1 LARVDIR
8 RFAREDGPAMAAI
21 ESHLPQSNAGRLLRY
36 RLVIPVAAL
45 LVFAAFATLWD
56 MRYYSTFWDILQ
68 LLGIKSWTFPFLD
81 THAVLAAAECQRQG
95 VNVYLENPCDFLA
108 RPHVY
113 SPLWL
118 SLIPSFL
125 NAADTAR
132 VGLALD
138 LLFIL
143 SLGLVFRPRSWGEIA
158 IFSLAVFSPITLFA
172 VERGNND
179 VALFVLLVCASLLW
193 SGAYRSRV
201 AAYALYLLAGL
212 LKFYPLVLLI
222 LVGRERWRRA
232 FALALFAALSLLLL
246 IVGYH
251 GEIAAAV
258 SNITKSPYF
267 TDAFSAQNL
276 PYGMV
281 AVLWGEDARSPLALV
296 LLVVLTAAAITRTW
310 RTMGLLSSQEIDWTI
325 WEMRILAIAS
335 ILLPACFFAGQNI
348 SYRGIFILLAL
359 PGLVQLRR
367 SLADPAIRRWMT
379 QMIAACLLIMWAE
392 FFRHIYNNA
401 AGLPSPDFANSP
413 LAVTLWV
420 MIWIGRELVWW
431 WLVAGFMALAAWFVF
446 SLPLTRDLVAQLRLR
461 LAPAR

>member
-1 LARVDIR
+1 
-8 RFAREDGPAMAAI
+8 MAVI
-21 ESHLPQSNAGRLLRY
+21 ESHLPAPSTWRLLRY
-36 RLVIPVAAL
+36 RLVIPLAAL
-45 LVFAAFATLWD
+45 LLFAAFALLWS
-56 MRYYSTFWDILQ
+56 MRFHLAYWDILK

-81 THAVLAAAECQRQG
+81 THAVLAAVECQRQG
-95 VNVYLENPCDFLA
+95 FNVYLENPCDFLA
-108 RPHVY
+108 RQHVY

-118 SLIPSFL
+118 SLIPGFL
-125 NAADTAR
+125 NASDTAR
-132 VGLALD
+132 VGVALD

-179 VALFVLLVCASLLW
+179 VALFVLLVCAALLW
-193 SGAYRSRV
+193 SGTYRSRI

-232 FALALFAALSLLLL
+232 FAIAVLAALSLLLL

-258 SNITKSPYF
+258 SNITKNPYF
-267 TDAFSAQNL
+267 TDGFSVQNL

-281 AVLWGEDARSPLALV
+281 VVLWGEDAQSPLSLV
-296 LLVVLTAAAITRTW
+296 LLGVLAAATIARTW
-310 RTMGLLSSQEIDWTI
+310 RSMGIVSSQEIDWTI

-359 PGLVQLRR
+359 PGLLHLSQ
-367 SLADPAIRRWMT
+367 SLDDPATKRWMI
-379 QMIAACLLIMWAE
+379 QMIAACLLIMWGE
-392 FFRHIYNNA
+392 FFRHLYNIA
-401 AGLPSPDFANSP
+401 AGLPSADFANSP

-431 WLVAGFMALAAWFVF
+431 WLIAGFMALAAWFVF
-446 SLPLTRDLVAQLRLR
+446 SLPLTRDLVAQLRRLR

>member
-1 LARVDIR
+1 M
-8 RFAREDGPAMAAI
+8 PAIAQR
-21 ESHLPQSNAGRLLRY
+21 LPTAPACRLLAY

-45 LVFAAFATLWD
+45 LVFVAFATLWD
-56 MRYYSTFWDILQ
+56 MKFYSTYRDIFH

-118 SLIPSFL
+118 SLIPNFL

-143 SLGLVFRPRSWGEIA
+143 SLGLVFRPRSWGEVGIL
-158 IFSLAVFSPITLFA
+158 SLAVFSPITLFA

-179 VALFVLLVCASLLW
+179 VALFVLLVCAALLW
-193 SGAYRSRV
+193 SGAYRSRI

-222 LVGRERWRRA
+222 LVGRERWQRA

-281 AVLWGEDARSPLALV
+281 AVLWGEDARSPLAPMLLLV
-296 LLVVLTAAAITRTW
+296 LSAASIVGAW
-310 RTMGLLSSQEIDWTI
+310 RRVSLLIPSEIDWTV
-325 WEMRILAIAS
+325 WEMRLLAIAS

-348 SYRGIFILLAL
+348 AYRGIFILLAL
-359 PGLVQLRR
+359 PGLLHLRR
-367 SLADPAIRRWMT
+367 SLDDPAIRRWMT
-379 QMIAACLLIMWAE
+379 QMIALSLLIMWGE
-392 FFRHIYNNA
+392 FFRQIYNTA
-401 AGLPSPDFANSP
+401 AGLPSPGFANNP

-431 WLVAGFMALAAWFVF
+431 WLVAGFMALAAWFVC
-446 SLPLTRDLVAQLRLR
+446 SLPLTHELVAQLRRLR
-461 LAPAR
+461 PAPAR